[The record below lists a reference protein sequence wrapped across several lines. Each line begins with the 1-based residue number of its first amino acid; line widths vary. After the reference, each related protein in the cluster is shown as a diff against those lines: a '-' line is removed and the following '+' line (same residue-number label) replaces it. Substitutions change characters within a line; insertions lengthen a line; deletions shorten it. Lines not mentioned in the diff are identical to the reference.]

1 MSPLQRPHLGPYV
14 IPKLTDKRLKELL
27 AKVRPVITL
36 DGCKHYI
43 KKCDP
48 RGIAFTWDP
57 KPTELAPGLEP
68 ICEVRTLHS
77 YGYYGLF
84 KPTLAECLAF
94 LPAEAEAE
102 AVAFEIVDRPGD
114 AADLNAESG
123 ALNAGFHV
131 ATTVFYRQGK
141 S

>member
-1 MSPLQRPHLGPYV
+1 MAELQRPHPGPYV
-14 IPKLTDKRLKELL
+14 IPELTNKRLKELL
-27 AKVRPVITL
+27 AKIRPVVTR
-36 DGCKHYI
+36 DGVKHFI
-43 KKCDP
+43 KKCHP
-48 RGIAFTWDP
+48 RDVAFTWDP
-57 KPTELAPGLEP
+57 KLAALAPGLEP
-68 ICEVRTLHS
+68 LCEVRTLHR

-84 KPTLAECLAF
+84 KPSLAECLAF
-94 LPAEAEAE
+94 LPPSAEAE

-123 ALNAGFHV
+123 ALNAGCHV